1 MHLTGTSCDQ
11 GLAREPPDSH
21 GNEGGFCV
29 YRPDDFQIRDFRS
42 EAEMDIYRERRVSL

>member
-21 GNEGGFCV
+21 GDEGGFCV
-29 YRPDDFQIRDFRS
+29 YRPDDFQIRDCDFSS
-42 EAEMDIYRERRVSL
+42 EAEMDIYI